1 MPDADASGTV
11 SLDDATAH
19 IQTAIPILGA
29 MGIRVHDVGPGHATV
44 ELPAGP
50 NGNHFGVLYA
60 GSLFTAAEVLG
71 GIIPRATFDLEGE
84 LAGYV
89 PLVKSA
95 EIKFLKPGLGD
106 VRARASMTTEEVER
120 VRSEALAGGR
130 SEFVLDAEIVD
141 ANGVVVATTRGV
153 YQLRRL
159 G

>member
-1 MPDADASGTV
+1 MQTPTADQ
-11 SLDDATAH
+11 ATQDMH
-19 IQTAIPILGA
+19 ELIPILGH
-29 MGIRVHDVGPGHATV
+29 MGLRVVDAGPGHGTV

-71 GIIPRATFDLEGE
+71 GLIPRASFDLEGE

-95 EIKFLKPGLGD
+95 EIKFLRPGLGD
-106 VRARASMTTEEVER
+106 VRASATIAPEEIER
-120 VRSEALAGGR
+120 VRVEALEKGK
-130 SEFVLDAEIVD
+130 SEFVVAAEIVD
-141 ANGVVVATTRGV
+141 AEGNLVATTHAV
-153 YQLRRL
+153 NQLRKL